1 MSEFVMWDWVCVVG
15 ARGHVAWEPYCN
27 FIPDNERNDF
37 VTAYSK
43 RLNTPD
49 DSIQV
54 IFGPS

>member
-1 MSEFVMWDWVCVVG
+1 MSLSSGTGYVLLV

-27 FIPDNERNDF
+27 FIPDNERSDF

-43 RLNTPD
+43 RLNSPD
-49 DSIQV
+49 DSVQV

>member
-1 MSEFVMWDWVCVVG
+1 MWDWVCVVG

-37 VTAYSK
+37 ITAYSK
-43 RLNTPD
+43 RLNSPD
-49 DSIQV
+49 DSVQV